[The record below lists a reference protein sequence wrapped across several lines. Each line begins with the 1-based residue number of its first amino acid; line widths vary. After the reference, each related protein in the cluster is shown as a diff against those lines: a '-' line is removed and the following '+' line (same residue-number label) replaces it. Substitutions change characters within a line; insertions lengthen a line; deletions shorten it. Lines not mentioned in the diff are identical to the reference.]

1 MWDLRW
7 VLLGLGALV
16 LVGVYL
22 WSRGIVSRNLL
33 PGLPRRSKRTEP
45 SIGEPPP
52 VAAPPPAP
60 APAPAP
66 EPQSL
71 VETASEEEKARP
83 APDRIVTL
91 RLIPRGAE
99 LATERAIVALRNAGL
114 EHGRYS
120 IFHRQLG
127 TNREGFSVASLTEP
141 GSFDLDH
148 LSESTIAGL
157 SFFVVLP
164 GKGDP
169 VARFDAMVETARAL
183 SVELTADLFDERGSS
198 WSSQRERYL
207 REELI
212 EYRHQFERR

>member
-22 WSRGIVSRNLL
+22 WSRGIVSRDML
-33 PGLPRRSKRTEP
+33 PTLPRRKERTEP

-52 VAAPPPAP
+52 LEPTPQ
-60 APAPAP
+60 P
-66 EPQSL
+66 ESL
-71 VETASEEEKARP
+71 VETVSEEEKARP
-83 APDRIVTL
+83 GPERVVAL

-99 LATERAIVALRNAGL
+99 LRTERAVSALRNAGL
-114 EHGRYS
+114 EHGRYA

-141 GSFDLDH
+141 GSFDVEH
-148 LSESTIAGL
+148 VGHATIAGL
-157 SFFVVLP
+157 SFFLVLP
-164 GKGDP
+164 GNGDP
-169 VARFDAMVETARAL
+169 VSRFDAMVETARAL
-183 SVELTADLFDERGSS
+183 SVELAADLFDERGSS

-212 EYRHQFERR
+212 EYRHQAERR

>member
-16 LVGVYL
+16 LIGVYL
-22 WSRGIVSRNLL
+22 WSRGIVSRDML
-33 PGLPRRSKRTEP
+33 PALPRRKARTEP
-45 SIGEPPP
+45 SIGESPAEPVIVEPPP
-52 VAAPPPAP
+52 
-60 APAPAP
+60 
-66 EPQSL
+66 L
-71 VETASEEEKARP
+71 VETVSEEERARP
-83 APDRIVTL
+83 PPDRIVTL
-91 RLIPRGAE
+91 RLIPRGEE
-99 LATERAIVALRNAGL
+99 LATDRAVTALRNAGL
-114 EHGRYS
+114 EHGRYG

-141 GSFDLDH
+141 GSFDLDR
-148 LSESTIAGL
+148 LPGTTIAGL

-164 GKGDP
+164 GSGDP

-183 SVELTADLFDERGSS
+183 TVELAADLFDERGSS

>member
-16 LVGVYL
+16 VVGIYL
-22 WSRGIVSRNLL
+22 WSRGIVSRDML
-33 PGLPRRSKRTEP
+33 PALQRRRQRTEP
-45 SIGEPPP
+45 SIGDT
-52 VAAPPPAP
+52 AMPAP
-60 APAPAP
+60 AEQP
-66 EPQSL
+66 SL
-71 VETASEEEKARP
+71 VATVSEAERARP
-83 APDRIVTL
+83 APDRIVAL
-91 RLIPRGAE
+91 RLVPRREGLRA
-99 LATERAIVALRNAGL
+99 ERAVAALRNAGL

-127 TNREGFSVASLTEP
+127 SNREGFSVASLTEP
-141 GSFDLDH
+141 GSFDLERMAD
-148 LSESTIAGL
+148 ETIAGL

-164 GKGDP
+164 GEGDP

-183 SVELTADLFDERGSS
+183 SVELAADLFDERGSS

>member
-16 LVGVYL
+16 LIGVYL
-22 WSRGIVSRNLL
+22 WSRGIVSRDML
-33 PGLPRRSKRTEP
+33 PALPRRKERTEP

-52 VAAPPPAP
+52 AEPAP
-60 APAPAP
+60 QP
-66 EPQSL
+66 ESL
-71 VETASEEEKARP
+71 VQTVSEEEKARP
-83 APDRIVTL
+83 GPERVVAL
-91 RLIPRGAE
+91 RLVPRGAE
-99 LATERAIVALRNAGL
+99 LPTERAVAALRDAGL

-141 GSFDLDH
+141 GSFDLEH
-148 LSESTIAGL
+148 LGDATIAGL
-157 SFFVVLP
+157 SFFLVLP

-169 VARFDAMVETARAL
+169 VSRFDAMVETARAL
-183 SVELTADLFDERGSS
+183 SVELAADLFDERGSS

-212 EYRHQFERR
+212 EYRHQSERR

>member
-33 PGLPRRSKRTEP
+33 AGLPRRSKRTEP

-52 VAAPPPAP
+52 VAVPPPAP
-60 APAPAP
+60 
-66 EPQSL
+66 EPKSL

-99 LATERAIVALRNAGL
+99 LGTERAIAALRNAGL

-141 GSFDLDH
+141 GSFDLEH
-148 LSESTIAGL
+148 LEGTTIAGL
-157 SFFVVLP
+157 SFFLVLP

-183 SVELTADLFDERGSS
+183 SVELTADLFDEGGSS

>member
-22 WSRGIVSRNLL
+22 WSRGIVSRAML
-33 PGLPRRSKRTEP
+33 PTLPSRKQQRTEP
-45 SIGEPPP
+45 SIGEPPS
-52 VAAPPPAP
+52 AAP
-60 APAPAP
+60 APQQP
-66 EPQSL
+66 SL
-71 VETASEEEKARP
+71 VETVSEEEKARP

-99 LATERAIVALRNAGL
+99 LPAERAVAALRNAGL
-114 EHGRYS
+114 EHGRYA
-120 IFHRQLG
+120 IFHRQLD

-141 GSFDLDH
+141 GSFDLEH
-148 LSESTIAGL
+148 LDRTSIAGL
-157 SFFVVLP
+157 TFFVVLP
-164 GKGDP
+164 GIGDP
-169 VARFDAMVETARAL
+169 VSRFDAMVETARAL
-183 SVELTADLFDERGSS
+183 SVELAADLFDERGSS

-212 EYRHQFERR
+212 EYRHQFDRR

>member
-16 LVGVYL
+16 LIAVYL
-22 WSRGIVSRNLL
+22 WSRGIVSRDML
-33 PGLPRRSKRTEP
+33 PTLPRRKERTEP

-52 VAAPPPAP
+52 VEAAPQPA
-60 APAPAP
+60 
-66 EPQSL
+66 SL
-71 VETASEEEKARP
+71 VETVSEEEKARP
-83 APDRIVTL
+83 GPERVVAL

-99 LATERAIVALRNAGL
+99 LPTERAVAALRGAGL
-114 EHGRYS
+114 EHGRYA

-141 GSFDLDH
+141 GSFDVEH
-148 LSESTIAGL
+148 LGDATIAGL
-157 SFFVVLP
+157 SFFLVLP
-164 GKGDP
+164 GLGDP

-183 SVELTADLFDERGSS
+183 SVELAADLFDERGSS

-212 EYRHQFERR
+212 EYRHQSERR

>member
-22 WSRGIVSRNLL
+22 WSRGIFSRDIL
-33 PGLPRRSKRTEP
+33 PALPRRKPRTEP
-45 SIGEPPP
+45 SIGEPPQ
-52 VAAPPPAP
+52 PPPP
-60 APAPAP
+60 PP
-66 EPQSL
+66 EQPSL
-71 VETASEEEKARP
+71 VETVSEEEKARP
-83 APDRIVTL
+83 PPDRIVAL
-91 RLIPRGAE
+91 RLVPRSGE
-99 LATERAIVALRNAGL
+99 LDTGRAVSALRNAGL
-114 EHGRYS
+114 EHGRYA

-141 GSFDLDH
+141 GSFDLDR
-148 LSESTIAGL
+148 LDGTTIAGL

-164 GKGDP
+164 GRGDP

-183 SVELTADLFDERGSS
+183 SVQLAADLFDERGSS

>member
-16 LVGVYL
+16 LIAVYL
-22 WSRGIVSRNLL
+22 WSRGIVSRDML
-33 PGLPRRSKRTEP
+33 PALPRRKERTEP

-52 VAAPPPAP
+52 VEAAPQPA
-60 APAPAP
+60 
-66 EPQSL
+66 SL
-71 VETASEEEKARP
+71 VETVSEEEKARP
-83 APDRIVTL
+83 GPDRVVAL

-99 LATERAIVALRNAGL
+99 LPTERAVAALRGAGL
-114 EHGRYS
+114 EHGRYG

-141 GSFDLDH
+141 GSFDVEH
-148 LSESTIAGL
+148 LGDATIAGL
-157 SFFVVLP
+157 SFFLVLP
-164 GKGDP
+164 GQGDP
-169 VARFDAMVETARAL
+169 VSRFDAMVETARRL
-183 SVELTADLFDERGSS
+183 SVELAADLFDERGSS

-212 EYRHQFERR
+212 EYRHQSERR

>member
-16 LVGVYL
+16 LIAVYL
-22 WSRGIVSRNLL
+22 WSRGIVSRDML
-33 PGLPRRSKRTEP
+33 PALPRRKARTEP

-52 VAAPPPAP
+52 VEAAPQPA
-60 APAPAP
+60 
-66 EPQSL
+66 SL
-71 VETASEEEKARP
+71 VETVSEEEKARP
-83 APDRIVTL
+83 GPDRVVAL

-99 LATERAIVALRNAGL
+99 LPTERAVAALRGAGL
-114 EHGRYS
+114 EHGRYA

-141 GSFDLDH
+141 GSFDVEH
-148 LSESTIAGL
+148 LGDATIAGL
-157 SFFVVLP
+157 SFFLVLP
-164 GKGDP
+164 GQGDP

-183 SVELTADLFDERGSS
+183 SVELAADLFDERGSS

-212 EYRHQFERR
+212 EYRHQSERR

>member
-22 WSRGIVSRNLL
+22 WSRGIVSRDML
-33 PGLPRRSKRTEP
+33 PALPRRKPRTEP
-45 SIGEPPP
+45 SIGEPLQPG
-52 VAAPPPAP
+52 PPAP
-60 APAPAP
+60 EIP
-66 EPQSL
+66 SL
-71 VETASEEEKARP
+71 VETVSEEEKARP
-83 APDRIVTL
+83 PPDRIVVL
-91 RLIPRGAE
+91 RLVPRAE
-99 LATERAIVALRNAGL
+99 ELPAERAVSALRSAGL
-114 EHGRYS
+114 
-120 IFHRQLG
+120 
-127 TNREGFSVASLTEP
+127 EGFSVASLTEP
-141 GSFDLDH
+141 GSFDLEH
-148 LSESTIAGL
+148 LDGTTIAGL

-164 GKGDP
+164 GNGDP

-183 SVELTADLFDERGSS
+183 SVKLAADLFDEGGSS